1 MQPDETG
8 RLTYE
13 AYVRAKDGSDH
24 AAGKIRWRPRW
35 EWLVPEEQD
44 AWRQAAVNDGERVT
58 ILRTD
63 LEALLALAAWAG
75 REHGDTLPEALL
87 LPAGDVLARYDVHLE
102 TT

>member
-58 ILRTD
+58 ILRSD
-63 LEALLALAAWAG
+63 EKNPPRISRCRHPKSIAALFNMPFDFKPIEYDPMSLA
-75 REHGDTLPEALL
+75 
-87 LPAGDVLARYDVHLE
+87 
-102 TT
+102 